1 MSSSNTNQLSN
12 LPPFTRIITTTGE
25 DGKATFHST
34 QPDPW
39 ALPNPQVAFNL
50 LYTTSSDPVNL
61 NDGADL
67 KAHEAQAA
75 TGTFGHHIPH
85 GSIARLVDTAPG
97 NKMPPFMH
105 RTKSLDYGV
114 LVAGQLELHLDSGEM
129 RLLKVGDVMVQRG
142 TMHAWRNPSE
152 TEWARMFFVQVDTE
166 PLVVGGRELGESF
179 EGLSAEQ
186 MAAMMRGRSK

>member
-1 MSSSNTNQLSN
+1 
-12 LPPFTRIITTTGE
+12 
-25 DGKATFHST
+25 
-34 QPDPW
+34 
-39 ALPNPQVAFNL
+39 
-50 LYTTSSDPVNL
+50 
-61 NDGADL
+61 
-67 KAHEAQAA
+67 
-75 TGTFGHHIPH
+75 
-85 GSIARLVDTAPG
+85 
-97 NKMPPFMH
+97 MPPFMH